1 MRKEIIHK
9 LTSFSKNI
17 LVYISLCVLQV
28 SIMLF
33 SQDLK
38 QTTSE
43 NKTRQTKINQQ
54 NMDEFSPGS
63 FFKTNPKDENMIEDE
78 AIPLG
83 SKADFR

>member
-1 MRKEIIHK
+1 
-9 LTSFSKNI
+9 
-17 LVYISLCVLQV
+17 
-28 SIMLF
+28 MLF

-43 NKTRQTKINQQ
+43 SKARQTKINQQ
-54 NMDEFSPGS
+54 NMDEFSPDS

-78 AIPLG
+78 AIPFG